1 MRTANLPLRKSA
13 LRKPARCDT
22 VLSTYLPRLSLVRVM
37 RIMGRFFYALVV
49 RQAEGQVAA

>member
-1 MRTANLPLRKSA
+1 MRAANLPLRKS
-13 LRKPARCDT
+13 ARCDT

-37 RIMGRFFYALVV
+37 RIMGRFFYALIV